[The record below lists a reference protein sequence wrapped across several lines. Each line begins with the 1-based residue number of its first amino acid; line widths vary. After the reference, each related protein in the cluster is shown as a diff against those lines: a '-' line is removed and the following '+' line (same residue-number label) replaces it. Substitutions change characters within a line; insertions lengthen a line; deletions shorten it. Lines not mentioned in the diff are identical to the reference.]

1 MFTIVTLFKHIVIH
15 LRSGAKF
22 LFAFIIGLAI
32 IVFAIFL
39 VYKPM
44 YSVTLD
50 GKFIGYTEDKNEL
63 QTKINKYMS
72 EGNSDN
78 VAFVEIETLPKYSMC
93 LMKKNTKDKKED
105 IFNTV
110 IASGVSYY
118 KYYAVLNKGEE
129 KYYVPTY
136 EECEAVINS
145 LKEKESN
152 NIDDITYT
160 IKYETE
166 LKEFVDTGTIVAN
179 LYVEKPKPKPQP
191 VVVGNRVTATGS
203 VNTSLNV
210 NYSYANL
217 GSVSLIQPVS
227 GVISSRFGARS
238 SIRSSAHTGLD
249 IATSKG
255 TPIAVAASGTVTFAG
270 WKGSYGNLMV
280 VTHADGVQTYYAHCN
295 ALYVTA
301 GTYVEQGQIIGE
313 VGTTGNSTGPHLHV
327 EVRVNGVAYNPQ
339 NYLYN

>member
-1 MFTIVTLFKHIVIH
+1 MFTIVTLFKNIVIH
-15 LRSGAKF
+15 LRSWAKF
-22 LFAFIIGLAI
+22 LFALIIGLAI
-32 IVFAIFL
+32 IVFSIFL

-50 GKFIGYTEDKNEL
+50 GEFIGYTEDKNDL
-63 QTKINKYMS
+63 QTKINEYMA

-78 VAFVEIETLPKYSMC
+78 VAFVEIETLPEYDMC
-93 LMKKNTKDKKED
+93 LMKKDTDDKKDE

-110 IASGVSYY
+110 VASGVAYY

-129 KYYVPTY
+129 QYYVSTY
-136 EECEAVINS
+136 EECESIINN

-166 LKEFVDTGTIVAN
+166 LKEFTDTETAVAG
-179 LYVEKPKPKPQP
+179 LYVEKPKPVVQAQP
-191 VVVGNRVTATGS
+191 VAVGS

-210 NYSYANL
+210 NYSYASL
-217 GSVSLIQPVS
+217 GSVSLIRPVS
-227 GVISSRFGARS
+227 GTISSRFGARS

-249 IATSKG
+249 IATSRG
-255 TPIAVAASGTVTFAG
+255 TPIAAAASGTVTFAG
-270 WKGSYGNLMV
+270 WKGAYGNLIV
-280 VTHADGVQTYYAHCN
+280 ITHGDGVQTYYGHCN
-295 ALYVTA
+295 AIYVSA
-301 GTYVEQGQIIGE
+301 GTYVNQGQTIGE
-313 VGTTGNSTGPHLHV
+313 VGTTGNSTGPHLHL